1 MAIVVA
7 TTLITPITLLRIQK
21 LHSAS
26 GFANAVE
33 RAAANYVSIGG
44 HANMEETMKKLAIAS
59 ALVVLSTTGV
69 CAQTP
74 QKSPTKLSQAECD
87 SLWNQANPSN
97 AATISQSQASNYV
110 SDFKAA
116 NPDND
121 GSLDKAEFSKA
132 CNMGLVRG
140 SGSTGASPGSSG
152 SGSAN

>member
-1 MAIVVA
+1 MEP
-7 TTLITPITLLRIQK
+7 LGGLP
-21 LHSAS
+21 AS
-26 GFANAVE
+26 NFTSHERTSE
-33 RAAANYVSIGG
+33 RAAANYVSSGG
-44 HANMEETMKKLAIAS
+44 HAKMEETMKKLALAS
-59 ALVVLSTTGV
+59 ALVVLSATGV

-87 SLWNQANPSN
+87 TLWNQANPSN

-110 SDFKAA
+110 TDFKAA

-132 CNMGLVRG
+132 CNMGLVKG